1 MPKACVHIQYVFV
14 FYFYFPFIEF
24 AYDNTLGICNSINFS
39 LNIRTKRAQRPLSLI
54 INYIYITIKYNIY
67 IFCCFHFMYKLFQ
80 NVKNVHM
87 LNCCYMLLCVYFV
100 FVLSC

>member
-1 MPKACVHIQYVFV
+1 MVKTTKNKKLMPKACVHIQYVFV

-67 IFCCFHFMYKLFQ
+67 IFF
-80 NVKNVHM
+80 
-87 LNCCYMLLCVYFV
+87 FV
-100 FVLSC
+100 FVLCINFFKM